1 MPLELRIEKDGRV
14 RRVRPFWYGRFE
26 INGQRQCLNLG
37 VKVKGTPPPSLSLK
51 DEGDM
56 DFERSRV
63 AARIKLEGVIEEA
76 RTKQGSVRLV
86 EKLYEIKT
94 GEVIKTVL
102 LENLHQEWAKIPR
115 KRKLDERY
123 SSQCQS
129 TLKRFAEFVHHENV
143 KATEVAHVTRQIGH
157 SFLDAESKRGV
168 TAKTW
173 NETLKLLRT
182 TFKHLLPIGAINP
195 FSNVPTR
202 ETETI
207 FRKPYSPEELAAIL
221 EAARTDEF
229 IRPILITGI
238 CSAMRRGDCCLLEWT
253 KLDLENR
260 FISVKTAKTGQMVSI
275 PIFPL
280 LYDELVLR
288 AKKRQPNEKYV
299 FPEQAAMYQENPD
312 GITWRVQKVLAA
324 AGFRDDELET
334 ANENAI
340 EQESDKPISPSNK
353 SAGTSAFRGEI
364 HMERKEGLRRA
375 SVRDFHSFRVT
386 WVTLALTAGVPL
398 ELVQKVT
405 GHKTTDV
412 VLKHYFQPGREAFR
426 QALQVAMP
434 KLLTNGQKSPKE
446 QIKIILAQDE
456 GENLDKRQSTNRRT
470 VENIVKSKG
479 GVMALIPCREC
490 NETVSIEAVACTH
503 CGAPQQQ
510 PVPPPIPH
518 QIKEETI
525 YSDNTVVVT
534 NLRVII
540 GGATYPLRSL
550 TSVKML
556 FTPPR
561 LVKPILLLIVGLMI
575 LFAALMPFNE
585 KAPAP
590 PGVYIIAVAMIGGAI
605 LWKYNSKTMYHMAL
619 ASASGEIHAITSPN
633 KTYIQH
639 IILSV
644 NQAMVKCS

>member
-1 MPLELRIEKDGRV
+1 MSLELRIEKKGRV

-26 INGQRQCLNLG
+26 INGDRQCLNLG
-37 VKVKGTPPPSLSLK
+37 VKIKGTPPSSLSLK
-51 DEGDM
+51 DEGNM

-63 AARIKLEGVIEEA
+63 VAQAKLDSVIEEA

-102 LENLHQEWAKIPR
+102 LENLSQEWTKIPR

-129 TLKRFAEFVHHENV
+129 TLKRFAALVRSENTR
-143 KATEVAHVTRQIGH
+143 ATEIALVTRSAAQ

-221 EAARTDEF
+221 KAARTDEF

-260 FISVKTAKTGQMVSI
+260 FISVKTAKTGQTVSI

-288 AKKRQPNEKYV
+288 AKKRKPNEKFV

-324 AGFRDDELET
+324 AGFRDEESET
-334 ANENAI
+334 ADDNNVRHEFDT
-340 EQESDKPISPSNK
+340 QKTSSDKNGKRSVS
-353 SAGTSAFRGEI
+353 RGEI
-364 HMERKEGLRRA
+364 HVERKEGLRRA

-405 GHKTTDV
+405 GHKTTEV

-426 QALQVAMP
+426 QALQAAMP
-434 KLLTNGQKSPKE
+434 KLLTNGQKSPRDE
-446 QIKIILAQDE
+446 MREILARTTMKTWKK
-456 GENLDKRQSTNRRT
+456 DKTRM
-470 VENIVKSKG
+470 EK
-479 GVMALIPCREC
+479 
-490 NETVSIEAVACTH
+490 
-503 CGAPQQQ
+503 
-510 PVPPPIPH
+510 
-518 QIKEETI
+518 
-525 YSDNTVVVT
+525 
-534 NLRVII
+534 
-540 GGATYPLRSL
+540 
-550 TSVKML
+550 
-556 FTPPR
+556 
-561 LVKPILLLIVGLMI
+561 LL
-575 LFAALMPFNE
+575 AAM
-585 KAPAP
+585 
-590 PGVYIIAVAMIGGAI
+590 
-605 LWKYNSKTMYHMAL
+605 
-619 ASASGEIHAITSPN
+619 
-633 KTYIQH
+633 
-639 IILSV
+639 
-644 NQAMVKCS
+644 

>member
-1 MPLELRIEKDGRV
+1 MPLELRIEKNGRL

-26 INGQRQCLNLG
+26 INGDRQCLNLG
-37 VKVKGTPPPSLSLK
+37 VKVKGTPPASLSLK

-63 AARIKLEGVIEEA
+63 AARAKLESVIEEA

-94 GEVIKTVL
+94 GEVIRTVL
-102 LENLHQEWAKIPR
+102 LENLFQEWAKIPR
-115 KRKLDERY
+115 RRKLDERY

-129 TLKRFAEFVHHENV
+129 TLKRFAAFVRSENT
-143 KATEVAHVTRQIGH
+143 KAIEIAHVTRVAAQ

-260 FISVKTAKTGQMVSI
+260 FISVKTAKTGQTVSI

-280 LYDELVLR
+280 LHDELVLR
-288 AKKRQPNEKYV
+288 AKKRKPNEKYV
-299 FPEQAAMYQENPD
+299 FPEQAAMYLENPD

-324 AGFRDDELET
+324 AGFRDDELDV
-334 ANENAI
+334 ANDKGAGHELDTPKAS
-340 EQESDKPISPSNK
+340 SDKNGKK
-353 SAGTSAFRGEI
+353 SVSRGEI
-364 HMERKEGLRRA
+364 HVERKEGLRRA

-405 GHKTTDV
+405 GHKTTEV

-426 QALQVAMP
+426 QALQVALP

-446 QIKIILAQDE
+446 HIKILLARMTA
-456 GENLDKRQSTNRRT
+456 KTWK
-470 VENIVKSKG
+470 KSK
-479 GVMALIPCREC
+479 AQ
-490 NETVSIEAVACTH
+490 IE
-503 CGAPQQQ
+503 
-510 PVPPPIPH
+510 
-518 QIKEETI
+518 
-525 YSDNTVVVT
+525 
-534 NLRVII
+534 
-540 GGATYPLRSL
+540 
-550 TSVKML
+550 KML
-556 FTPPR
+556 
-561 LVKPILLLIVGLMI
+561 
-575 LFAALMPFNE
+575 
-585 KAPAP
+585 
-590 PGVYIIAVAMIGGAI
+590 
-605 LWKYNSKTMYHMAL
+605 KTL
-619 ASASGEIHAITSPN
+619 
-633 KTYIQH
+633 
-639 IILSV
+639 
-644 NQAMVKCS
+644 